1 MTGSGS
7 GPLTCDVTWPKNP
20 SVFPSRFMSTSY
32 KLRRTLLKNW
42 QPESMA
48 AAETAI
54 TAWRREKE
62 GKDTVVSSMWQLR
75 VAGRWAERLRGCID
89 LQEPRKK
96 WG

>member
-1 MTGSGS
+1 
-7 GPLTCDVTWPKNP
+7 
-20 SVFPSRFMSTSY
+20 MSTSY

-48 AAETAI
+48 AAETADTAI

-62 GKDTVVSSMWQLR
+62 GKDTVVSNMWQLR
-75 VAGRWAERLRGCID
+75 IAGRWAERLWRCIE
-89 LQEPRKK
+89 LQEPRKE